1 MPEVKISV
9 DASYPVS
16 TVGKWKIILCFSAMK
31 DDF

>member
-16 TVGKWKIILCFSAMK
+16 TVGKWKKIVFFSYER
-31 DDF
+31 